1 MSWEAFHWQ
10 NLSPHPIVG
19 VDEVGRGCL
28 AGPVFAGAAI
38 LNLDHDISYLTDS
51 KLLSASRRE
60 NYSKR
65 IQAEHRVA
73 LGFATVDEIEQLN
86 ILQAT
91 FLAMRRALDGLGL
104 KTGHVLVDGNMT
116 IPGLGEGF
124 KQTPVIKGDL
134 RAAPIAAA
142 SIVAKVARD
151 QLLKDLGE
159 RYPQYGFEGHK
170 GYGTSAHKEAI
181 KRFGPCPEHR
191 KTFGGVREYIN
202 STI

>member
-10 NLSPHPIVG
+10 NLSPQPIVG

-28 AGPVFAGAAI
+28 AGPVLAGAAI
-38 LNLDHDISYLTDS
+38 LDLDHDISYLTDS

-60 NYSKR
+60 VYSER
-65 IQAEHRVA
+65 IKAEHRVA
-73 LGFATVDEIEQLN
+73 LGFATVAEIEELN

-91 FLAMRRALDGLGL
+91 FLAMRRALEGLGL
-104 KTGHVLVDGNMT
+104 TAAHVLVDGNMI
-116 IPGLGEGF
+116 IPGLAESF
-124 KQTPVIKGDL
+124 KQTPVVKGDL

-159 RYPQYGFEGHK
+159 RYPQYGFEAHK
-170 GYGTSAHKEAI
+170 GYGTSAHKDAI

-191 KTFGGVREYIN
+191 RSFGGVREHLN
-202 STI
+202 QTC